1 MRCYIEALSRREQ
14 AKRDKAVSS
23 FLPCEFKTGG
33 VMLMGNR
40 RWIVILRYVMVTIVV
55 LWLLT
60 IKAC

>member
-23 FLPCEFKTGG
+23 FLPRKSTTGG
-33 VMLMGNR
+33 VMLMGNGR
-40 RWIVILRYVMVTIVV
+40 RIVILRYVMVTIIV

>member
-1 MRCYIEALSRREQ
+1 MRREQ

-23 FLPCEFKTGG
+23 FLPRKSTTGG

-40 RWIVILRYVMVTIVV
+40 RWFFTILRYAIVTILV
-55 LWLLT
+55 LRLLT